1 MLRLLGVP
9 QRLQERGA
17 GAGPRRLAQVEVR
30 VQVEDAHARAR
41 AHARGAGQA
50 RDRGVGGLVSAAE
63 HHGQVVG
70 VQQPADH
77 RAQLGL
83 ARLELARGVVVAA
96 VHGHVARVHERARA
110 LEIRERGERAAQRLR
125 AVLGAH
131 AAVVPAHAL
140 VRGEADER
148 RGPRARR
155 RSTGTGVALRRR
167 GLAAAVG
174 GADDLVPA

>member
-1 MLRLLGVP
+1 M
-9 QRLQERGA
+9 
-17 GAGPRRLAQVEVR
+17 
-30 VQVEDAHARAR
+30 
-41 AHARGAGQA
+41 
-50 RDRGVGGLVSAAE
+50 SAAE
-63 HHGQVVG
+63 HHGQVVR

-110 LEIRERGERAAQRLR
+110 LEVRERGERAAQRLR
-125 AVLGAH
+125 AVLGSH

-155 RSTGTGVALRRR
+155 RSAGAGVALRRR

-174 GADDLVPA
+174 GADDLVPAQVLGGVTVGAAGPGGGEGRGGELGGHGTIPRHRRAGAQRRPDDARHGASPA